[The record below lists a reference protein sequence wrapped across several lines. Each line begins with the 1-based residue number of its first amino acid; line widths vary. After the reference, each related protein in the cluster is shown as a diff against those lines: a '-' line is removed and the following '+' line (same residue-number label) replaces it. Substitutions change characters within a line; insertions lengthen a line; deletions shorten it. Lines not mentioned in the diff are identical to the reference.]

1 MFLRVWAL
9 FGVKKSSFFL
19 VFGHFFI
26 NFVAEMEI
34 MIAGYEMK
42 KLSARTYRNG
52 SAEILSCTYA

>member
-1 MFLRVWAL
+1 MFFRVGAL

>member
-1 MFLRVWAL
+1 M

-34 MIAGYEMK
+34 K
-42 KLSARTYRNG
+42 KF
-52 SAEILSCTYA
+52 YAHGTDDTDSF

>member
-1 MFLRVWAL
+1 MFFRVGAL

-34 MIAGYEMK
+34 K
-42 KLSARTYRNG
+42 KF
-52 SAEILSCTYA
+52 YAHGTDDTDVFDHSRAQEW